1 MAGAADAPESSGAR
15 KFSFRPLRLRNNS
28 QSTMT
33 AILPLFVRWDVNPT
47 MISIGSFEIRYY
59 GLMWALALGISA
71 YIFSRIIKREGYPDK
86 LFDSIF
92 WYGVLSTII
101 GARLGHCLFYDP
113 GYYLTHPVEILYIH
127 QGGLASHGAAVGLLV
142 GLWLFSR
149 KNKMPYIWSLDR
161 IAIAVGIA
169 GALVRI
175 GNLMNSEIYGHATSL
190 PWGFVFVRAG
200 ETQPMHPTQI
210 YEALCYLATFGILC
224 WLYYRRDIARRRP
237 GILFGIGLIGT
248 FLTRF
253 FIEYIKTEQEPF
265 EVGWALDMGQWLSI
279 PFILLG
285 IYMIWRGATRPG
297 TVPAPV
303 PKAPAATPKKKK
315 K

>member
-1 MAGAADAPESSGAR
+1 M
-15 KFSFRPLRLRNNS
+15 N
-28 QSTMT
+28 

-71 YIFSRIIKREGYPDK
+71 YIFSHIIKREGYPDK

-210 YEALCYLATFGILC
+210 YEAAALP
-224 WLYYRRDIARRRP
+224 RP
-237 GILFGIGLIGT
+237 VRHSVLDVLWPQACTASSGPDVR
-248 FLTRF
+248 FLSDLSVRLPLSGRVH
-253 FIEYIKTEQEPF
+253 QESAGGVRADDDAQHGPMAQHS
-265 EVGWALDMGQWLSI
+265 VHRAGHSHSV
-279 PFILLG
+279 
-285 IYMIWRGATRPG
+285 PG
-297 TVPAPV
+297 VQ
-303 PKAPAATPKKKK
+303 APAVEPPKTKR
-315 K
+315 